1 VKVEVLGEV
10 GQEIGEFFK
19 KMAQVEESDSPQ
31 FVLTDTFKGDAPF
44 QVVIGKDNKA
54 EFYACGSLIA
64 CFEKIDENF
73 QALWAFLK
81 AYLDRDGLKS
91 GLTSTKW
98 ARKIISGILQAMVVL
113 MEVEDKGGFS
123 HSQRVAKL
131 AKKMA
136 MKLNLTE
143 KEQSLLVE
151 ASMLHDVGK
160 IGIEQL
166 MMFTPT
172 RIRILEDMPRDHT
185 IMGSI
190 YLSTI
195 EFLWDL
201 VPAVRSHHERW
212 DGKGYPDGLAGEEI
226 PLFARIIAICDYYD
240 ELTHFITSEWGIG
253 PKKKDEA
260 LKMIKDQSSKMFDP
274 KLVEVFV
281 EMMNSDQDV

>member
-1 VKVEVLGEV
+1 MTVKI
-10 GQEIGEFFK
+10 IGKIDDKIVDFFK
-19 KMAQVEESDSPQ
+19 KMEQVEDSDSACLI
-31 FVLTDTFKGDAPF
+31 LTDSSEQLGPLQMVFKNNTAELYD
-44 QVVIGKDNKA
+44 QGKLVARFEQA
-54 EFYACGSLIA
+54 E
-64 CFEKIDENF
+64 ENY
-73 QALWAFLK
+73 QAIWVFAKTYVDKDDF
-81 AYLDRDGLKS
+81 KS

-98 ARKIISGILQAMVVL
+98 ARKVVSGILQAMVVL
-113 MEVEDKGGFS
+113 MEIEDKSGFS
-123 HSQRVAKL
+123 HSQRVTKL
-131 AKKMA
+131 AQKMGVE
-136 MKLNLTE
+136 LGFSQ

-172 RIRILEDMPRDHT
+172 RIRFLEDMPRDHT

-212 DGKGYPDGLAGEEI
+212 DGKGYPDGLKGEEI

-240 ELTHFITSEWGIG
+240 ELTHFVTSEWGIG

-260 LKMIKDQSSKMFDP
+260 LKMIQEQSGKMFDP
-274 KLVEVFV
+274 KLVELFIKTM
-281 EMMNSDQDV
+281 ELHEDI

>member
-1 VKVEVLGEV
+1 MKIEVIGKVDGKIVD
-10 GQEIGEFFK
+10 FFR
-19 KMAQVEESDSPQ
+19 KMEQVEESDSPQ
-31 FVLTDTFKGDAPF
+31 LILTDSFEKSGLL
-44 QVVIGKDNKA
+44 QVVFKDNTAKLYDQDKLVA
-54 EFYACGSLIA
+54 V
-64 CFEKIDENF
+64 FEQKGENY
-73 QALWAFLK
+73 QAVWAFAK
-81 AYLDRDGLKS
+81 AYCDKDGAKS

-98 ARKIISGILQAMVVL
+98 ARRVISGILQAMVVL

-123 HSQRVAKL
+123 HSQRVTKL
-131 AKKMA
+131 AEKMGS
-136 MKLNLTE
+136 KLGFSQ
-143 KEQSLLVE
+143 KEQELLVE

-172 RIRILEDMPRDHT
+172 RIRFLEDMPRDHT
-185 IMGSI
+185 VMGSI

-212 DGKGYPDGLAGEEI
+212 DGKGYPDGLKNEEI

-240 ELTHFITSEWGIG
+240 ELTHFVTSEWGIG

-260 LKMIKDQSSKMFDP
+260 LRMVKDQSGKMFDP
-274 KLVEVFV
+274 KLVELFIGIL
-281 EMMNSDQDV
+281 ESDQGI

>member
-1 VKVEVLGEV
+1 MKIKV
-10 GQEIGEFFK
+10 IGKVDGKIIDFFR
-19 KMAQVEESDSPQ
+19 KMEQVEESDSPQ
-31 FVLTDTFKGDAPF
+31 LILTDSFEKSGLL
-44 QVVIGKDNKA
+44 QVVFKDNTA
-54 EFYACGSLIA
+54 ELYDHDKLVAT
-64 CFEKIDENF
+64 FEQTDENY
-73 QALWAFLK
+73 QAVWAFAK
-81 AYLDRDGLKS
+81 AYCNKDGAKS

-98 ARKIISGILQAMVVL
+98 ARRVISGILQAMVVL

-123 HSQRVAKL
+123 HSQRVTKL
-131 AKKMA
+131 AEKVGS
-136 MKLNLTE
+136 KLGFSQ
-143 KEQSLLVE
+143 KEQELLVE

-172 RIRILEDMPRDHT
+172 RIRFLEDMPRDHT
-185 IMGSI
+185 VMGSI

-212 DGKGYPDGLAGEEI
+212 DGKGYPDGLKNEEI

-240 ELTHFITSEWGIG
+240 ELTHFVTSEWGIG

-260 LKMIKDQSSKMFDP
+260 LRMVKDQSGKMFDP
-274 KLVEVFV
+274 KLVELFIGIL
-281 EMMNSDQDV
+281 ESDQGI

>member
-1 VKVEVLGEV
+1 MKVEVLGEV
-10 GQEIGEFFK
+10 DQKIGEFFK

-31 FVLTDTFKGDAPF
+31 LVLTDTFKDDVSF

-54 EFYACGSLIA
+54 EFYACGNLMA

-98 ARKIISGILQAMVVL
+98 ARKIISSILQAMVVL

-201 VPAVRSHHERW
+201 VPPVRSHHERW

-240 ELTHFITSEWGIG
+240 ELTHFVTSEWGVG

-260 LKMIKDQSSKMFDP
+260 LKMVEDQSSKMFDP

>member
-1 VKVEVLGEV
+1 MKVEVLGEIDRRV
-10 GQEIGEFFK
+10 EEFFK
-19 KMAQVEESDSPQ
+19 KMAKVEESDSPQ
-31 FVLTDTFKGDAPF
+31 LILTDSFKDDVSF
-44 QVVIGKDNKA
+44 QIVFGKDNTA
-54 EFYACGSLIA
+54 EFYDRGGVVAR
-64 CFEKIDENF
+64 FENVGENF

-123 HSQRVAKL
+123 HSQRIAKL

-136 MKLNLTE
+136 IKLNLTE

-281 EMMNSDQDV
+281 EMMDSDQDV

>member
-1 VKVEVLGEV
+1 MKIKV
-10 GQEIGEFFK
+10 IGKVDGKIIDFFR
-19 KMAQVEESDSPQ
+19 KMEQVEESDSPQ
-31 FVLTDTFKGDAPF
+31 LILTDSFEKSGLL
-44 QVVIGKDNKA
+44 QVVFKDNTAKL
-54 EFYACGSLIA
+54 YDQDRLIA
-64 CFEKIDENF
+64 TFEQTGENY
-73 QALWAFLK
+73 QAVWAFAK
-81 AYLDRDGLKS
+81 AYCDKDGAKS

-98 ARKIISGILQAMVVL
+98 ARRVISGILQAMVVL

-123 HSQRVAKL
+123 HSQRVTKL
-131 AKKMA
+131 AEKVGS
-136 MKLNLTE
+136 KLGFSQKQQE
-143 KEQSLLVE
+143 LLVE

-172 RIRILEDMPRDHT
+172 RIRFLEDMPRDHT
-185 IMGSI
+185 VMGSI

-212 DGKGYPDGLAGEEI
+212 DGKGYPDGLKNEEI

-240 ELTHFITSEWGIG
+240 ELTHFVTSEWGIG

-260 LKMIKDQSSKMFDP
+260 LRMIKDQSGKMFDP
-274 KLVEVFV
+274 NLVELFIGIL
-281 EMMNSDQDV
+281 ESDQGI